1 MTLQTIDKPNLYFAA
16 QLLVNHLEAK
26 IIDGHA
32 NDNQIQYHLFELKQV
47 FRDNIAST
55 TTHLEAIAD
64 LSKTYVVYSND
75 QTTDDGVPLV
85 TDFLIHADNNTVN
98 IHLHPTAV
106 ARIKNRDFHIKAV
119 D

>member
-32 NDNQIQYHLFELKQV
+32 SDDQIQYHLFELKQV

-64 LSKTYVVYSND
+64 LTKTYVVYANE
-75 QTTDDGVPLV
+75 QTKDDGVPLV

-106 ARIKNRDFHIKAV
+106 ARIKSRNFHIKAV